1 MWMAFAAPALADN
14 DRYDDNRI
22 HNWWL
27 DNDKRHDDYWFDYDG
42 IILVS
47 DNDFDDFY
55 PYPYWG
61 FYPLLGFLPILGL
74 GRWLRVRLG
83 RAGRTL
89 RLLGLGGIRRLLN

>member
-27 DNDKRHDDYWFDYDG
+27 DNDKRHEDYWFDYDG

-61 FYPLLGFLPILGL
+61 FYPCWGWDGGCGFD
-74 GRWLRVRLG
+74 W
-83 RAGRTL
+83 
-89 RLLGLGGIRRLLN
+89 GGPVEPYDCWD

>member
-61 FYPLLGFLPILGL
+61 FYPYWGWDGGCGFD
-74 GRWLRVRLG
+74 W
-83 RAGRTL
+83 
-89 RLLGLGGIRRLLN
+89 GGPVEPYDCWD